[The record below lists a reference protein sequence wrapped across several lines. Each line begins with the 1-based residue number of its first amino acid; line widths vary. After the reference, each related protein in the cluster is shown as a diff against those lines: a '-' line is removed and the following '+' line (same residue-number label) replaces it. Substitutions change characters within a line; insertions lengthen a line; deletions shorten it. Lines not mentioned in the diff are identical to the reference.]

1 MLGPGAVFADRAG
14 IAIGQ
19 VVQQRPGVT
28 GKPVRLADPPSVL
41 AGREDLLAELDIRLT
56 GGDGSE
62 PRTVALC
69 GLGGAGKTSVALEY
83 AHRHLAEVQAAWQ
96 LAAEDPAVLAAGFG
110 ELAAELGARDLFDT
124 RNPVASVHGM
134 LAAFPAEWLLIFD
147 NVPDRASVQAFL
159 PPAGPGRVLITSQ
172 NQNWPP
178 GQALEVPVLGAEVT
192 AEFLV
197 NRTGDPDR
205 QAALD
210 LAGELGG
217 LPLALEQAAAYM
229 QATEDSLAE
238 YLELFR
244 ERRPDMLTRGEPTG
258 YIKTVATTW
267 ALAFRE
273 LGQAASGASGLLRL
287 LAFCAP
293 EAVPLRLLLQA
304 RPGVPERLGPDVAP
318 VLVPLLEDPLAA
330 KDAIAA
336 LRQHSLISPPVDG
349 SVSVHPLV
357 QAVTADQMSAE
368 LAAAWRQAAAAVI
381 EATIPDDTDTPA
393 TWPVCAALLPHAQA
407 ALAADS
413 DGLERLANYLG
424 ERGSYAAACDLLQ
437 RALDAERGV
446 LGPDHP
452 DTLATWHNLAHWTG
466 ESGDPAGARD
476 QFAALLPVSELVLGA
491 DHPDTLA
498 DRYTLAYWAGKA
510 GDPAGARDQF
520 AALLPVR
527 ERVSGALDPS
537 TLGARA
543 NVAHWTGEAGDPA
556 GARDQFAALLPVDER
571 VFGPDHPDTL
581 SDRHELASWTGEAG
595 DPAGARDQYAA
606 LLPVRERVLGPDHPH
621 TLSDRHEL
629 ARWTGEAGDPAGAR
643 DQFAALLP
651 VLEQVLGPD
660 HPRILDDRSL
670 LADWTGKAG
679 DPAGARDQFAALLP
693 VDEQVLGTDHPR
705 SLDDRSLLAY
715 WTGKAGDPA
724 GARDQFAALLP
735 VSERVLGADHTDTL
749 TIRHELAY
757 WTGEAGDPAGAR
769 DQFAALLPVDERVFG
784 PDHPHTL
791 SDRHE
796 LATWAGEAGDPAG
809 ARDQYAALLP
819 AREQVLGAD
828 HPRILDDRSLLAYW
842 TGEAGDPAG
851 ARDQFAALLP
861 VLEQVL
867 GPDHPH
873 TLATRGDL
881 TYWTRE
887 SNRGE
892 LAKPSPAGGLAGPLE
907 D

>member
-1 MLGPGAVFADRAG
+1 MVVSRGGKRGGREMLGPGAVFADRAG

-304 RPGVPERLGPDVAP
+304 RPGVPEQLGSEVAP

-336 LRQHSLISPPVDG
+336 LRQYSLISPSVDG
-349 SVSVHPLV
+349 SVSVHRLV
-357 QAVTADQMSAE
+357 QAVTVDQMSAE

-510 GDPAGARDQF
+510 GDPAGARDQ
-520 AALLPVR
+520 
-527 ERVSGALDPS
+527 
-537 TLGARA
+537 
-543 NVAHWTGEAGDPA
+543 
-556 GARDQFAALLPVDER
+556 
-571 VFGPDHPDTL
+571 
-581 SDRHELASWTGEAG
+581 
-595 DPAGARDQYAA
+595 YAA

-651 VLEQVLGPD
+651 V
-660 HPRILDDRSL
+660 H
-670 LADWTGKAG
+670 
-679 DPAGARDQFAALLP
+679 
-693 VDEQVLGTDHPR
+693 EQVLGTDHPR

-735 VSERVLGADHTDTL
+735 VSERVLGADH
-749 TIRHELAY
+749 
-757 WTGEAGDPAGAR
+757 
-769 DQFAALLPVDERVFG
+769 
-784 PDHPHTL
+784 PHTL
-791 SDRHE
+791 TDRHE

>member
-1 MLGPGAVFADRAG
+1 MVVSRGGKRGGREMLGPGAVFADRAG

-56 GGDGSE
+56 GRDGSE

-393 TWPVCAALLPHAQA
+393 TW
-407 ALAADS
+407 
-413 DGLERLANYLG
+413 
-424 ERGSYAAACDLLQ
+424 
-437 RALDAERGV
+437 
-446 LGPDHP
+446 
-452 DTLATWHNLAHWTG
+452 HNLAHWTG

-571 VFGPDHPDTL
+571 VFGPDHP
-581 SDRHELASWTGEAG
+581 
-595 DPAGARDQYAA
+595 
-606 LLPVRERVLGPDHPH
+606 H
-621 TLSDRHEL
+621 TLSDRHDL

-693 VDEQVLGTDHPR
+693 VDEQVLGPDHPR

-735 VSERVLGADHTDTL
+735 VG
-749 TIRHELAY
+749 
-757 WTGEAGDPAGAR
+757 
-769 DQFAALLPVDERVFG
+769 ERVFG

>member
-1 MLGPGAVFADRAG
+1 MVVSRGGKRGGREMLGPGAVFADRAG

-178 GQALEVPVLGAEVT
+178 GQALEVPVLGTEVT
-192 AEFLV
+192 A
-197 NRTGDPDR
+197 D
-205 QAALD
+205 
-210 LAGELGG
+210 
-217 LPLALEQAAAYM
+217 M
-229 QATEDSLAE
+229 QATGDSLAE

-244 ERRPDMLTRGEPTG
+244 ERQPDMLARGEPTG
-258 YIKTVATTW
+258 YNKTVATTW
-267 ALAFRE
+267 ALAFGG
-273 LGQAASGASGLLRL
+273 LGQAASGAAGLLRL

-304 RPGVPERLGPDVAP
+304 RPGVPEQLGPDVAP

-437 RALDAERGV
+437 RALDAEGEV

-466 ESGDPAGARD
+466 EAGDPAGARD
-476 QFAALLPVSELVLGA
+476 QFAALLPVSGLVLGA

-527 ERVSGALDPS
+527 ERVSGAVDPS

-606 LLPVRERVLGPDHPH
+606 LLPVRERVLGPDHPR
-621 TLSDRHEL
+621 TLSDRPHL
-629 ARWTGEAGDPAGAR
+629 AG
-643 DQFAALLP
+643 
-651 VLEQVLGPD
+651 
-660 HPRILDDRSL
+660 
-670 LADWTGKAG
+670 
-679 DPAGARDQFAALLP
+679 
-693 VDEQVLGTDHPR
+693 
-705 SLDDRSLLAY
+705 
-715 WTGKAGDPA
+715 
-724 GARDQFAALLP
+724 
-735 VSERVLGADHTDTL
+735 
-749 TIRHELAY
+749 

-769 DQFAALLPVDERVFG
+769 DQFAALLPVD
-784 PDHPHTL
+784 
-791 SDRHE
+791 
-796 LATWAGEAGDPAG
+796 
-809 ARDQYAALLP
+809 
-819 AREQVLGAD
+819 
-828 HPRILDDRSLLAYW
+828 
-842 TGEAGDPAG
+842 
-851 ARDQFAALLP
+851 
-861 VLEQVL
+861 
-867 GPDHPH
+867 
-873 TLATRGDL
+873 
-881 TYWTRE
+881 
-887 SNRGE
+887 
-892 LAKPSPAGGLAGPLE
+892 
-907 D
+907 